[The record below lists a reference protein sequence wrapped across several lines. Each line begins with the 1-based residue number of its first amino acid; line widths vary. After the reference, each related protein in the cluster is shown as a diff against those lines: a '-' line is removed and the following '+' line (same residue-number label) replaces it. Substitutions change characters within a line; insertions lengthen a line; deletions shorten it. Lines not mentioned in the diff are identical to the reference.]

1 MRRIWISVPL
11 AAMAALW
18 LTSSALAGG
27 FAITTLDPL
36 PHGMQAGQTYQ
47 IGYLIRQH
55 GVTPIRDA
63 TPSILISRGTE
74 RWTFAGRAQ
83 GAAGHYV
90 SDVTFPA
97 DGDWLWEVD
106 QSPFPMPQTLGSI
119 SVAAIPAPVAAEA
132 LVPAPVVAEAPVPA
146 PVVAE
151 ALVPAPVVA
160 EAPVPSPALAEAP
173 AVVSFAIVQRP
184 RPPAELAL
192 LGVVALAFAGVGG
205 ALRQVKRV
213 ARPAA
218 ASAAAEMASGSA

>member
-74 RWTFAGRAQ
+74 RWTFAGRAE

-119 SVAAIPAPVAAEA
+119 SVAAIPAPVVAEA
-132 LVPAPVVAEAPVPA
+132 LVPA

-160 EAPVPSPALAEAP
+160 EAP
-173 AVVSFAIVQRP
+173 AVVSVAIVERP